1 MSQGL
6 LITTNF
12 YNNMVP
18 SKMMGEFMDAPMMF
32 KLIETKQSGA
42 CGVTHTSK
50 EVRSN
55 TIIVIATLSFSHK
68 INMPSL

>member
-1 MSQGL
+1 MSQGF

-55 TIIVIATLSFSHK
+55 TILVT
-68 INMPSL
+68 N